1 MKSKDLKINEGKNM
15 LKNIKITHLLAVLSI
30 IAFVSIMVVSAIAI
44 KGMKQNNENMES
56 LYNDTMMTSLDIKKL
71 ETEFYSI
78 RLQMAKI
85 TYLNQYDE
93 KAVAIVEYK
102 KENVFKLFHKYKNS
116 NMTEEQRKLFND
128 VEQNYKR
135 YLDRVETFIRK
146 IIRGT
151 IISEEESKEL
161 TMYADAAQNSISS
174 LVKLNE
180 KIASEVIEK
189 SNKEYKSSITSFYMI
204 FLGFIILFTI
214 FSLML
219 IKLIKGSMKKLHDAL
234 LKLAKYDFSIEL
246 DESGKNEFSDMNREL
261 AAVVHNMKYV
271 LAGVKDNSENLV
283 ASSQNLS
290 AMSQQMASSSN
301 ELSNTMQ
308 QVSNGA
314 VSQTQDLN
322 DIAKI
327 ISQLTDSIE
336 NVYLELQ
343 RVKNET
349 ENTSD
354 KANIGKRE
362 MDNLIKSI
370 NEIKN
375 AFEIVVDK
383 VSNLTKSVRTIS
395 GFTDI
400 ISGIA
405 DQTNLL
411 ALNAAI
417 EAARA
422 GETGKGF
429 AVVADEIRKLAEE
442 SRKSTDEIVK
452 LVSSINSDTDE
463 VISTAKDVEN
473 FIAEQSESI
482 EKTVNSFGDI
492 LISVQNI
499 APLMERTYNGMDE
512 IVNSKDKVLRRV
524 EEVSSVTEENSAAA
538 EEVAASSEEL
548 TSSTDS
554 VSSMAQKLSDVAE
567 ELMDIVRKFKV

>member
-1 MKSKDLKINEGKNM
+1 
-15 LKNIKITHLLAVLSI
+15 
-30 IAFVSIMVVSAIAI
+30 MVVSVIAVR
-44 KGMKQNNENMES
+44 GMKMNNQDMKS
-56 LYNDTMMTSLDIKKL
+56 LYNDTMITSLDIKKL

-78 RLQMAKI
+78 RLQMSKI
-85 TYLNQYDE
+85 AYLNRYDE
-93 KAVAIVEYK
+93 NAVAIVEYK
-102 KENVFKLFHKYKNS
+102 KENVFKLFNKYKNS

-128 VEQNYKR
+128 VEKNYKR
-135 YLDRVETFIRK
+135 YLDGTEVFIEK
-146 IIRGT
+146 VIKGT
-151 IISEEESKEL
+151 RISEEESKEL
-161 TMYADAAQNSISS
+161 IMYADTAQNSISS

-180 KIASEVIEK
+180 KIASKVIEK
-189 SNKEYKSSITSFYMI
+189 SNDKYKRSITSFYII
-204 FLGFIILFTI
+204 FLGFIVLFAI
-214 FSLML
+214 FSLIL
-219 IKLIKGSMKKLHDAL
+219 IRLIKGSMRNLHDAL
-234 LKLAKYDFSIEL
+234 LKLAKYDFSIEI

-261 AAVVHNMKYV
+261 AAVVHNMKYA
-271 LAGVKDNSENLV
+271 LSGVRANSENLV

-322 DIAKI
+322 DIVKI
-327 ISQLTDSIE
+327 IAKLTDSIE

-343 RVKNET
+343 SVKDET

-383 VSNLTKSVRTIS
+383 VNNLTKSVKTIS

-400 ISGIA
+400 ISRIA

-452 LVSSINSDTDE
+452 LVYSINSDTDE
-463 VISTAKDVEN
+463 VIGTAKDVEN
-473 FIAEQSESI
+473 FILEQSESI

-492 LISVQNI
+492 LISVQKI

-512 IVNSKDKVLRRV
+512 IVNSKDKVLKRV

-538 EEVAASSEEL
+538 EEVAASSQEL
-548 TSSTDS
+548 TSSTDA

-567 ELMDIVRKFKV
+567 ELMDIVKKFKV